1 MIKNLI
7 ISPHIDDEVLGCGGI
22 LGKDTFILYCG
33 FDESHIKSNWVRKRP
48 NVNKRLS
55 ELNKVQ
61 KFLGFEYEVL
71 HNKVNNYVVQDL
83 ITSFEKFI
91 NDLQPESVYVPNPSY
106 NQDHKAVYDAAMIAL
121 RPHDL
126 NHFTKKVLLFE
137 QPQVYLWNNT
147 FRQFNPNYFVEIN
160 IDKKIKAYELMKSQ
174 VRTFRDQDT
183 LKSMAYL
190 RGKQSNYKYAEAFE
204 ILRWIK

>member
-1 MIKNLI
+1 MT
-7 ISPHIDDEVLGCGGI
+7 PR
-22 LGKDTFILYCG
+22 CG